1 MEQNDTTTEAPEPRV
16 VAPKE
21 LTRPNEGRVLVG
33 VAQGLAN
40 RFDIAPWV
48 VRAVFILLAFAGG
61 VGVALYAAGWFL
73 IRTEDETES
82 IAERVFSGA
91 TTSRSW
97 IGIGLVFLAAL
108 ILLDNFTFLSGG
120 VIWAVGLLVVG
131 LLLYTGDLPRLINRA
146 EGQGGSQGPD
156 DKEGV
161 QQMTTTRTVVPE
173 TATGDSPAGGF
184 TPPPAQ
190 STPTPPDLPPAK
202 PREKS
207 ILGRLT
213 VGVMLLGLG
222 VLALLDNIDG
232 ISIDAEPRH
241 YMALAVTILGVGLLA
256 GSVAGR
262 ARWLIIV
269 GAILVPTLMF
279 SPAFEYDWNRDEFD
293 LVTRPTTFADLESTY
308 SIDVGRLE
316 IDLTRLPWDG
326 QEVMLN
332 ADVDLGELV
341 IRIPD
346 DVGIVGQADLN
357 IGSVSTRDRANAGL
371 GDPRIDFNE
380 SGPLGTVMLDAH
392 VDIGNIEI
400 RR

>member
-1 MEQNDTTTEAPEPRV
+1 MEQKQDTVSEKLTQSAPRSNEMV
-16 VAPKE
+16 
-21 LTRPNEGRVLVG
+21 RPLAGRMLAG
-33 VAQGLAN
+33 VSQGLAN
-40 RFDIAPWV
+40 RYGVHVWLI
-48 VRAVFILLAFAGG
+48 RALFIVTAFAGG
-61 VGVALYAAGWFL
+61 LGVALYVAGWAL
-73 IRTEDETES
+73 VRSEEESETP
-82 IAERVFSGA
+82 AERFFAGA
-91 TTSRSW
+91 NSKGSW
-97 IGIGLVFLAAL
+97 LGIVLITLAAL
-108 ILLDNFTFLSGG
+108 IVLGNFSFFSGEVLVAVALLAIG
-120 VIWAVGLLVVG
+120 VLM
-131 LLLYTGDLPRLINRA
+131 YTGHIPGPRASNP
-146 EGQGGSQGPD
+146 EGSGTD

-173 TATGDSPAGGF
+173 TATGDSPAGGS

-190 STPTPPDLPPAK
+190 PTPTPPDLPPAK
-202 PREKS
+202 PRDKS

-213 VGVMLLGLG
+213 VGVLLLGLG
-222 VLALLDNIDG
+222 VLAMLDNIDG

-241 YMALAVTILGVGLLA
+241 YMALAVTILGAGLLV

-262 ARWLIIV
+262 ARWLIVV

-293 LVTRPTTFADLESTY
+293 LVTRPTTFADLENTY

-316 IDLTRLPWDG
+316 IDLSRLPWDG
-326 QEVMLN
+326 QEVVLN

-357 IGSVSTRDRANAGL
+357 IGSVNTSDRANAGL